1 MKKNSIIY
9 LAVIGLIGLLSSC
22 EKDGTTVTMS
32 ASPTVPTIVTMPNL
46 TLQRANSADTLTF
59 VGTPVDA
66 GFQASV
72 IYYLEA
78 CASGNK
84 FAKTIS
90 ILSDIQDAALK
101 ITVSDL
107 NGIMLKNF
115 DADKASSADFR
126 IRAKLVADAGTGVA
140 PLDYNSPLKTS
151 EVTPFGLPR
160 LDLINSGI
168 DQKIESASGD
178 GKYSGFVKLDA
189 AMSFTLQD
197 PDLGTVYGGSAG
209 VLSVDGA
216 SLTPDASGWY
226 KLNAD
231 TKALTYTLAPYMIGL
246 VGSATPNAWD
256 APDQKMDYDAKT
268 GTWKITIDLIA
279 GDIKFRL
286 NDGWNWNLGGTADKL
301 TVDGANITLSAG
313 NYTIALTIT
322 NPNSV
327 KGEVGG
333 YCTITKN

>member
-32 ASPTVPTIVTMPNL
+32 ASPTAPTIVTMPNL

-78 CASGNK
+78 CASGNN
-84 FAKTIS
+84 FAKPIS

-107 NGIMLKNF
+107 NGIMLKAF

-126 IRAKLVADAGTGVA
+126 IRAKLVQDAGTGVA
-140 PLDYNSPLKTS
+140 PLMYNSPIKTA

-160 LDLINSGI
+160 LDLIGSGI

-178 GKYSGFVKLDA
+178 GKYLGFVKLDA
-189 AMSFTLQD
+189 AMSFTLKD

-216 SLTPDASGWY
+216 SITPDASGWH
-226 KLNAD
+226 KLNTD

-246 VGSATPNAWD
+246 VGS
-256 APDQKMDYDAKT
+256 
-268 GTWKITIDLIA
+268 
-279 GDIKFRL
+279 
-286 NDGWNWNLGGTADKL
+286 
-301 TVDGANITLSAG
+301 
-313 NYTIALTIT
+313 
-322 NPNSV
+322 
-327 KGEVGG
+327 
-333 YCTITKN
+333 